1 MQRTQHEDLTYYQFD
16 LLARFPE
23 LDQGVFTRS
32 GGVSTGYHDSLNVST
47 TVGDDR
53 DNVLTNRQRMA
64 SVFGLR
70 DENTRFTWQ
79 VHGADVLPV
88 DHATIQTTPPPHA
101 DGIITNEAQVPL
113 VMRFAD
119 CTPVMLYDPV
129 QHAIGI
135 AHAGWKGTVLGAG
148 AATARAMMEH
158 YGSRSADLIAGI
170 GPSIGPCCYEVGS
183 EVVEAIQTA
192 FTSSADLIT
201 PPQGARGAH
210 LNLWEANA
218 RSLRDLGL
226 EQIEIAGIC
235 TSCNREFYSHRRDQ
249 GKTGRFGVLL
259 NLKD

>member
-1 MQRTQHEDLTYYQFD
+1 MLRTQHDDLIYYQFN
-16 LLARFPE
+16 LLAQFPE
-23 LDQGVFTRS
+23 LDHGVFTRS

-47 TVGDDR
+47 TVGDDPA
-53 DNVLTNRQRMA
+53 NVLINRQRMA

-70 DENTRFTWQ
+70 DEDTRFTWQ
-79 VHGADVLPV
+79 VHSADVLPV
-88 DHATIQTTPPPHA
+88 DRATIQTTPPPHA
-101 DGIITNEAQVPL
+101 DGIITNDPHVPL

-119 CTPVMLYDPV
+119 CTPVVLYDPV

-148 AATARAMMEH
+148 AATARAMIER
-158 YGSRSADLIAGI
+158 YGSHPADIVAGI
-170 GPSIGPCCYEVGS
+170 GPAIGPCCYEVGP
-183 EVVEAIQTA
+183 EVVEAIHST
-192 FTSSADLIT
+192 FKSSADLIT
-201 PPQGARGAH
+201 PPQNGHGTH

-218 RSLRDLGL
+218 LALRDLGV

-259 NLKD
+259 NLRD